1 MKSWVDG
8 GLPSLKASMGFFV
21 FGRRLVKGWE
31 IQGLVHRES
40 SHWPLLTRYTF

>member
-8 GLPSLKASMGFFV
+8 GLPSLKTSMGFFF

-31 IQGLVHRES
+31 IQGLVRRES